1 MARVIYGG
9 VGLQGLSGSINKQA
23 GGHTFTKNNVV
34 RRRVVPTNPQ
44 TAQQS
49 LVRNAFAFL
58 TTAWSGLTEDQRNAW
73 EDARNDSYWLIPDP
87 LTGVGRKAN
96 SGKSLFI
103 LVNFNLLQVA
113 DQLNDPTVVTTSPSS
128 SEPNDSFLISSVVA
142 DDSSNTLTVTYTQ
155 AGSEEVLLVKS
166 TPPVSPGTMRLT
178 SVKSDLRD
186 SSAILGASPA
196 TVAGKAGIYTGQTGQ
211 KVFYQIW
218 AIHTTTGKKRLVSS
232 DTTTIVA

>member
-44 TAQQS
+44 TAAQS
-49 LVRNAFAFL
+49 LVRNAFNFL
-58 TTAWSGLTEDQRNAW
+58 TTAWSNLTETQRQQW
-73 EDARNDSYWLIPDP
+73 EDARNDPYWLIPDP

-103 LVNFNLLQVA
+103 LVNFNLLQA
-113 DQLNDPTVVTTSPSS
+113 NDNLGAPSVVTTSPSV
-128 SEPNDSFLISSVVA
+128 SEPNDVISIDSVVA
-142 DDSSNTLTVTYTQ
+142 DASSDTLTVTYTKT
-155 AGSEEVLLVKS
+155 GSDEVILVRS
-166 TPPVSPGTMRLT
+166 TPAVSPGTMRLT

-186 SSAILGASPA
+186 ASGILGASPA
-196 TVAGKAGIYTGQTGQ
+196 AVPDQAGVYTGQTGQ

-232 DTTTIVA
+232 DATTIVA

>member
-49 LVRNAFAFL
+49 LVRTAFAFL
-58 TTAWSGLTEDQRNAW
+58 TTAWSGLTEVQRNAW

-113 DQLNDPTVVTTSPSS
+113 DQLNDPAVVTTSPSS
-128 SEPNDSFLISSVVA
+128 SEPNDSFLISAVVA

-232 DTTTIVA
+232 DATTIVA